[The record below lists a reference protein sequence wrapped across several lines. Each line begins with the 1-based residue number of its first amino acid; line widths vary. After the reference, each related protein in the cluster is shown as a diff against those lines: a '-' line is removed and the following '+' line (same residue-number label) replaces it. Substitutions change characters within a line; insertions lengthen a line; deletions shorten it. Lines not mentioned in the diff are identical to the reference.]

1 LPSDLKTNMKF
12 IHASV
17 FYLHLKTFLKII
29 YLQCFKH
36 FSIKRFLLTVVFL
49 VLFSLVSFFVLLSR
63 MFDELLFPNFRRI
76 KIKEPVFIISNPR
89 SGTTFLH
96 RLFCLDEERYVYTL
110 LYHTLL
116 PSITLFRIIDF
127 FGSIDHKIGH
137 PMRKTFDYLDGVFF
151 KGWENIH
158 PMGFNQSEED
168 EGTYIFT
175 LITAG
180 IFLLCPYIEEI
191 PYVRFPD
198 QMAEKDR
205 LALKEFYK
213 SSLQRFM
220 YALGSDKVFLSK
232 NVMSTG
238 RLNTIMEAFPDARII
253 YIVRSPYASV
263 PSFISMFSSA
273 WKFHSPEIPE
283 DSPECRAW
291 GQLAMDYYTYFH
303 ENIQKVDRS
312 QWYTLKYEDLIAA
325 PKEEV
330 VKIYQHFK
338 WPVSA
343 LFAERLDKASRKA
356 RKYESGHSYSL
367 EQYGMTRQQVLA
379 QLESVFDKYGFEK

>member
-1 LPSDLKTNMKF
+1 MSF
-12 IHASV
+12 IHASI
-17 FYLHLKTFLKII
+17 FYIHLKTFFKII

-36 FSIKRFLLTVVFL
+36 FGVKRMLITLLFIF
-49 VLFSLVSFFVLLSR
+49 LFSLVSGFVLVCRLL
-63 MFDELLFPNFRRI
+63 DEVLYPNYRKI

-89 SGTTFLH
+89 SGTTLLH
-96 RLFCLDEERYVYTL
+96 RLFCLDEERYVYTT
-110 LYHTLL
+110 LYHTLF

-127 FGSIDHKIGH
+127 FGWIDGKIGR
-137 PMRKTFDYLDGVFF
+137 PLRRTFDYLDGVFF

-175 LITAG
+175 LITSG
-180 IFLLCPYIEEI
+180 IFLLCPYIDEI

-198 QMAEKDR
+198 LMPEKDR

-213 SSLQRFM
+213 ASLQRFM

-238 RLNTIMEAFPDARII
+238 RLNTLMEAFPDAKIV
-253 YIVRSPYASV
+253 YIVRSPYESV
-263 PSFISMFSSA
+263 PSFISMFSAA
-273 WKFHSPEIPE
+273 WKAHSPDISE

-291 GQLAMDYYTYFH
+291 GALAMDYYTYFH
-303 ENIQKVDRS
+303 ENIKKLPRK
-312 QWYTLKYEDLIAA
+312 QWYTLKYEDLTAN

-330 VKIYQHFK
+330 VKIYQHFGM
-338 WPVSA
+338 PVSEA
-343 LFAERLDKASRKA
+343 FNKRLDAAGRRAK
-356 RKYESGHSYSL
+356 KYESSHHYTL
-367 EQYGMTRQQVLA
+367 QQYGMSKEDVL
-379 QLESVFDKYGFEK
+379 QKLEPIFDLYKFEK